1 MLGTSDKYTMNIPET
16 LKFTEDHEWV
26 SLDGDVATV
35 GITDFAQSE
44 LGDIVFVDIQTVGE
58 TLAKGEKFG
67 DIEAVKTV
75 AEAYMPMSGEVL
87 EQNEELDAA
96 PELVNS
102 DPYGQGW
109 MIKIKCSDLSEFDK
123 LLSAVQY
130 KEII

>member
-1 MLGTSDKYTMNIPET
+1 MNIPET
-16 LKFTEDHEWV
+16 LKYTKDHEWGA
-26 SLDGDVATV
+26 LDGDVATV

-44 LGDIVFVDIQTVGE
+44 LGDIVFVDIPTVGE
-58 TLAKGEKFG
+58 TLAQGEKFG

-87 EQNEELDAA
+87 EQNEELDGA

-123 LLSAVQY
+123 LLSADQY

>member
-1 MLGTSDKYTMNIPET
+1 MNIPDT
-16 LKFTEDHEWV
+16 LKYTEDHEWV
-26 SLDGDVATV
+26 MLDGDVATV

-87 EQNEELDAA
+87 EINEELEAA

>member
-1 MLGTSDKYTMNIPET
+1 MNIPET
-16 LKFTEDHEWV
+16 LKYTEDHEWV
-26 SLDGDVATV
+26 MLDGDVATV

-44 LGDIVFVDIQTVGE
+44 LGDIVFVDITTVGE

-87 EQNEELDAA
+87 ELNEELEAA

>member
-1 MLGTSDKYTMNIPET
+1 MNIPET
-16 LKFTEDHEWV
+16 LKYTEDHEWV
-26 SLDGDVATV
+26 MLDGDVATV
-35 GITDFAQSE
+35 GITDFAQGE

-87 EQNEELDAA
+87 EFNEELEAA

-123 LLSAVQY
+123 LLSADQY

>member
-1 MLGTSDKYTMNIPET
+1 MNIPET
-16 LKFTEDHEWV
+16 LNYTEDHEWV
-26 SLDGDVATV
+26 ALDGDVATV

-58 TLAKGEKFG
+58 TLVKGEKFG

-87 EQNEELDAA
+87 EMNENLDGA

>member
-1 MLGTSDKYTMNIPET
+1 MNIPDA
-16 LKFTEDHEWV
+16 LKYTEDHEWV
-26 SLDGDVATV
+26 ALEGDVATV

-44 LGDIVFVDIQTVGE
+44 LGDIVFVDIPTVGE

-87 EQNEELDAA
+87 ELNEELEAA

>member
-1 MLGTSDKYTMNIPET
+1 MPGKAITMNIPVS
-16 LKFTEDHEWV
+16 LKYTKDHEWV
-26 SLDGDVATV
+26 ALDGDVATV

-44 LGDIVFVDIQTVGE
+44 LGDIVFVDIPTVGE
-58 TLAKGEKFG
+58 TLAQGEKFG

-75 AEAYMPMSGEVL
+75 AEAYMPMSGAVL
-87 EQNEELDAA
+87 EQNEELEAA
-96 PELVNS
+96 PELVNT

>member
-1 MLGTSDKYTMNIPET
+1 MLDMNIPET
-16 LKFTEDHEWV
+16 LKYTEDHEWV
-26 SLDGDVATV
+26 MLDGDVATV

-44 LGDIVFVDIQTVGE
+44 LGDIVFVDITTVGE
-58 TLAKGEKFG
+58 SLAKGDKFG

-87 EQNEELDAA
+87 EMNEELEGA

>member
-1 MLGTSDKYTMNIPET
+1 MLDMNIPET
-16 LKFTEDHEWV
+16 LKYTEDHEWV
-26 SLDGDVATV
+26 MLDGDVATV

-44 LGDIVFVDIQTVGE
+44 LGDIVFVDITTVGE

-87 EQNEELDAA
+87 ELNEELEGA

>member
-1 MLGTSDKYTMNIPET
+1 MNIPET
-16 LKFTEDHEWV
+16 LKYTEDHEWV
-26 SLDGDVATV
+26 ALDGDVATV

-58 TLAKGEKFG
+58 TLVKGEKFG

-87 EQNEELDAA
+87 EMNENLDGA

-102 DPYGQGW
+102 DPYGEGW
-109 MIKIKCSDLSEFDK
+109 MIRIKCSDLSEFDK

>member
-1 MLGTSDKYTMNIPET
+1 MNIPET
-16 LKFTEDHEWV
+16 LKYTEDHEWV
-26 SLDGDVATV
+26 MFDGDVATV
-35 GITDFAQSE
+35 GITD
-44 LGDIVFVDIQTVGE
+44 IVFVDITTVGE

-87 EQNEELDAA
+87 ELNEELEGA

>member
-1 MLGTSDKYTMNIPET
+1 MLDMNIPET
-16 LKFTEDHEWV
+16 LKYTEDHEWV
-26 SLDGDVATV
+26 SLEGDVATV

-44 LGDIVFVDIQTVGE
+44 LGDIVFVDITTVGE
-58 TLAKGEKFG
+58 TLAKGDKFG

-87 EQNEELDAA
+87 ELNEELEGA

>member
-1 MLGTSDKYTMNIPET
+1 MNIPET
-16 LKFTEDHEWV
+16 LKYTEDHEWV
-26 SLDGDVATV
+26 MLDGDVATV

-44 LGDIVFVDIQTVGE
+44 LGDIVFVDITTVGE

-87 EQNEELDAA
+87 ELNEELEGA

>member
-1 MLGTSDKYTMNIPET
+1 MNIPET
-16 LKFTEDHEWV
+16 LKYTNDHEWV
-26 SLDGDVATV
+26 ALEGDVATV

-44 LGDIVFVDIQTVGE
+44 LGDIVFVDIPTVGE
-58 TLAKGEKFG
+58 TLAQGEKFG

-75 AEAYMPMSGEVL
+75 AEAYMPMSGEVI
-87 EQNEELDAA
+87 EQNEELEAA